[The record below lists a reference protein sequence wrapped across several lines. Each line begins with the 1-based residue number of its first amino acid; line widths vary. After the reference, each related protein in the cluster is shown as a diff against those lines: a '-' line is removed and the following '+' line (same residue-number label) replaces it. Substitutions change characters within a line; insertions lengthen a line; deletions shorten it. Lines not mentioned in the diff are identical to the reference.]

1 MADQKKVELGREDAA
16 ELRCARL
23 EVEARAAEYR
33 ESLRVLEGLR
43 LQAEHLALL
52 STRCAE
58 NLAREGAVAQQR
70 AEAHALAHAAMA
82 TPRGSP
88 RDTSSHRRESP
99 NSPSASPLVSTSP
112 AARTR

>member
-70 AEAHALAHAAMA
+70 AEAHALARAAMA
-82 TPRGSP
+82 ARQREVGERLAPGSAVDEAGVATP
-88 RDTSSHRRESP
+88 
-99 NSPSASPLVSTSP
+99 LP
-112 AARTR
+112 A

>member
-43 LQAEHLALL
+43 LQAEHRPCSRRAAPR
-52 STRCAE
+52 TWP
-58 NLAREGAVAQQR
+58 ARARWPSSA
-70 AEAHALAHAAMA
+70 
-82 TPRGSP
+82 PR
-88 RDTSSHRRESP
+88 
-99 NSPSASPLVSTSP
+99 
-112 AARTR
+112 RTR